1 MVSGGT
7 VLGGRYKL
15 VERIASGGMGDVW
28 RGTDEVLGRTVAVKI
43 LLPSLLEEPGF
54 AERFRGEARTMA
66 TINHPGVVDVYDY
79 GSDPQAGAYL
89 VMEYVEGDALSRT
102 LSKVS
107 RLTPARTMALMA
119 QAADALHAAHEKGIV
134 HRDVKPG
141 NLLVRPDGTLVLT
154 DFGIARSAAVGQL
167 TQAGA
172 VLGTASYI
180 SPEQATGGVAT
191 PLSDIYALGVVAYQC
206 LSGHRPFE
214 GDNPLEIAMRHVREQ
229 APPLPGDVPPAVRA
243 IVERA
248 MAKDPS
254 ARYPTAAAFAQVARR
269 TGTGLAST
277 TGMAVGPAGSPVS
290 VPPIPAP
297 TSPGPS
303 GTGSVSRPPTT
314 APGGTRVMGAYPP
327 PTGPAGGSG
336 YHRGAASVPPPPP
349 SRPDTSYLPA
359 QPPPP
364 GRGPFA
370 GRGTMVI
377 LGTLIGV
384 LVLLGLG
391 CGAWALLHNS
401 GNNKPAAVGS
411 PTTGRTTAAPQP
423 SLTGPLVSA
432 RCDVVKKGPT
442 FDQTKEFLEG
452 QGFQVS
458 RQDVPGSRNRV
469 LEVTPC
475 EAPKGSTITVKVG
488 NGQRASAPAASN
500 SADGNGDGGGTN
512 PSGSVGAPLQG
523 CGPVCLSSP
532 PGPPGTN

>member
-15 VERIASGGMGDVW
+15 DERIASGGMGDVW
-28 RGTDEVLGRTVAVKI
+28 KGTDEVLGRTVAVKI
-43 LLPSLLEEPGF
+43 LLPSLLDEPGF

-102 LSKVS
+102 LSKVG

-119 QAADALHAAHEKGIV
+119 QTADALHAAHEKGIV

-141 NLLVRPDGTLVLT
+141 NLLVRPNGTLVLT

-206 LSGHRPFE
+206 LAGHRPFE

-229 APPLPGDVPPAVRA
+229 APPLPADVPPAVRA

-248 MAKDPS
+248 MAKDPT
-254 ARYPTAAAFAQVARR
+254 ARYPTAAAFAEVARR
-269 TGTGLAST
+269 AGAGLASG
-277 TGMAVGPAGSPVS
+277 TGVAVGPAGAPVS
-290 VPPIPAP
+290 GPPVPSP
-297 TSPGPS
+297 TSPGPA
-303 GTGSVSRPPTT
+303 GTGSVPRPPTT
-314 APGGTRVMGAYPP
+314 APGGTRVMASYP
-327 PTGPAGGSG
+327 PTGPVGGG
-336 YHRGAASVPPPPP
+336 YHRGAAPVPPPAP
-349 SRPDTSYLPA
+349 RPETSYLPA

-364 GRGPFA
+364 GSNRGLL
-370 GRGTMVI
+370 VI
-377 LGTLIGV
+377 LGSLIGV

-391 CGAWALLHNS
+391 CGAWALFHNS
-401 GNNKPAAVGS
+401 GNNTPGAAGTTAPAS
-411 PTTGRTTAAPQP
+411 RQTTGQPRASATA
-423 SLTGPLVSA
+423 PLVSA
-432 RCDVVKKGPT
+432 RCDVVSKGPT
-442 FDQTKEFLEG
+442 FEQTRDYLEG
-452 QGFQVS
+452 QGFKIN
-458 RQDVPGSRNRV
+458 REEVPGPRNRV
-469 LEVTPC
+469 VEVTPC
-475 EAPKGSTITVKVG
+475 EAPRGSTITVKVG
-488 NGQRASAPAASN
+488 NGQRGGSAPASSN
-500 SADGNGDGGGTN
+500 SPTPDNTGNGNGDGGNT
-512 PSGSVGAPLQG
+512 
-523 CGPVCLSSP
+523 SP
-532 PGPPGTN
+532 GLPGLPGTN

>member
-15 VERIASGGMGDVW
+15 DERIASGGMGDVW

-43 LLPSLLEEPGF
+43 LLPSLLDEPGF

-102 LSKVS
+102 LSKVG
-107 RLTPARTMALMA
+107 RLTPSRTMALMA
-119 QAADALHAAHEKGIV
+119 QAGDALHAAHEKGIV

-141 NLLVRPDGTLVLT
+141 NLLVRPNGTLVLT

-206 LSGHRPFE
+206 LAGHRPFE

-229 APPLPGDVPPAVRA
+229 PPPLPADVPPAVRA

-248 MAKDPS
+248 MAKDPT
-254 ARYPTAAAFAQVARR
+254 ARYPTAAAFAEVTRR
-269 TGTGLAST
+269 AGAGLASG
-277 TGMAVGPAGSPVS
+277 TGTAVGPAGSPVS
-290 VPPIPAP
+290 VPPVPAP
-297 TSPGPS
+297 TSPGPV
-303 GTGSVSRPPTT
+303 GTGSVPRSPTT
-314 APGGTRVMGAYPP
+314 APGGTRVMAAYPP
-327 PTGPAGGSG
+327 PPQGGSG

-349 SRPDTSYLPA
+349 RTETSYLPT

-364 GRGPFA
+364 GSNRGLL
-370 GRGTMVI
+370 VI

-384 LVLLGLG
+384 LLLLGLG
-391 CGAWALLHNS
+391 CGAWALFHNS
-401 GNNKPAAVGS
+401 GNNT
-411 PTTGRTTAAPQP
+411 PTATGTRTPGTQQTTSTPKATA
-423 SLTGPLVSA
+423 TGPLVSA
-432 RCDVVKKGPT
+432 RCDVVPKSPT
-442 FDQTKEFLEG
+442 FEQTRDYLEG
-452 QGFQVS
+452 QGFKIN
-458 RQDVPGSRNRV
+458 REDVPGPRNRV
-469 LEVTPC
+469 VEVTPC

-488 NGQRASAPAASN
+488 NGQRPSGPASSDSPSP
-500 SADGNGDGGGTN
+500 DTTGNGTGNGNGNGNGGN
-512 PSGSVGAPLQG
+512 N
-523 CGPVCLSSP
+523 SP
-532 PGPPGTN
+532 GLPGLPGTN